1 MQAQKHRRY
10 SSGKDIPIDVD
21 DPLFIHQSDNSI
33 TSIITIK
40 LTRNENYQLWRSVM
54 MRGLRVRNKLGFVDE
69 TLKLDKI
76 EASKAS

>member
-1 MQAQKHRRY
+1 MTGETPGG
-10 SSGKDIPIDVD
+10 SGKDIPIDFD
-21 DPLFIHQSDNSI
+21 DPLFIHQYDNSI

-54 MRGLRVRNKLGFVDE
+54 MRGLRVCNKLGFVDE
-69 TLKLDKI
+69 TLKLDKV